1 MACKYLL
8 RVLAYRDRAPV
19 LPRVERADAAPE
31 KVTLSGAVVTLTSFA
46 AVTSLLD
53 VPCDCSVRG

>member
-8 RVLAYRDRAPV
+8 RVLAYRDRAPGRR
-19 LPRVERADAAPE
+19 RVERAGAAPE
-31 KVTLSGAVVTLTSFA
+31 TVTLSGAVVTLTSFA

-53 VPCDCSVRG
+53 VPCDCSVRD